1 MTHLDSR
8 PLLTFDLDG
17 VLCSPPFGINP
28 GRKIATTNSPK
39 TSPRMPSIL
48 WFFERWRY
56 RGRRPMPEAVK
67 AFSEFQK
74 SYRCVIVSAR
84 SEAARKETETWLEQ
98 YFQQVPDLFL
108 RPTWR
113 ETPSEYKARVI
124 QELNSLAHF
133 EDDPRTA
140 ILLSNH
146 VSEVFLIAWPRNQGV
161 SGAQIQRIEKIGD
174 ARAYLEKLG

>member
-1 MTHLDSR
+1 
-8 PLLTFDLDG
+8 
-17 VLCSPPFGINP
+17 
-28 GRKIATTNSPK
+28 
-39 TSPRMPSIL
+39 
-48 WFFERWRY
+48 
-56 RGRRPMPEAVK
+56 MPEAVK

-74 SYRCVIVSAR
+74 SYRGVLVSAR

-108 RPTWR
+108 RPTWK

-124 QELNSLAHF
+124 QELSSLAHF

-146 VSEVFLIAWPRNQGV
+146 VSQVFLIAWPRNQGV
-161 SGAQIQRIEKIGD
+161 SGTQIQRIEKIGD
-174 ARAYLEKLG
+174 ARAYLEKLR